1 MTYQQFKAEL
11 LQQHPICEYCNFRKA
26 AEVHHCLFHRRK
38 GVPELDCIE
47 NCSAVCHKC
56 HYEGKVNSREFR
68 QRHWQK
74 RKAECFL
81 MDRWLDQLPLR
92 VKEGFE

>member
-26 AEVHHCLFHRRK
+26 TEVHHCLFHRRK

-47 NCSAVCHKC
+47 NCAAVCSK
-56 HYEGKVNSREFR
+56 
-68 QRHWQK
+68 
-74 RKAECFL
+74 
-81 MDRWLDQLPLR
+81 
-92 VKEGFE
+92 